1 MTKEQQ
7 LAKSLRTCLDHIEK
21 ANLKNI
27 AGTGGGAALGGAI
40 GGPLGAGIGAVAG
53 NELTKEDSPAE
64 QGMKA
69 AQRDNLRSKSNRIA
83 RSNPGKAGELAAQ
96 ADNVEK
102 DGLLNIAGT
111 AGGALL
117 GNAIAPGLGT
127 AIGAVGGNMLTAGKS
142 LNKSFTQKAD
152 LKNIAGTGGGAA
164 LGGAIG
170 GPLGAGIGAVAG
182 NELTKPKAPKPTTQA
197 APAASSGS
205 SEPENTMGGDIG
217 LLSLEYLTRKCNAQL
232 QLKKAITLIEGY
244 SPMGY
249 TDLLKAFGTTE
260 SIPDVMKEEISR
272 PPTSWFEFAVK
283 KSQSVDSNPTN
294 YAVNF
299 WYKTDLSKAVAEPLG
314 SKFQPKERKPVFD
327 DGGTSELSN
336 RPTDTH
342 VEDLAGNGKSK
353 TTKTF

>member
-1 MTKEQQ
+1 
-7 LAKSLRTCLDHIEK
+7 
-21 ANLKNI
+21 
-27 AGTGGGAALGGAI
+27 
-40 GGPLGAGIGAVAG
+40 
-53 NELTKEDSPAE
+53 
-64 QGMKA
+64 MKA